1 MNLIGRMRPVGGRLR
16 AGLLALSRARLPSPL
31 CGGGWAGRQAGSVGT
46 KSRREGRDILRLV
59 LALALLAALPHPARA
74 AEALVTV
81 QGDNAVEVVDL
92 DAAKVVRRIPV
103 SGSPAGIALS
113 PGRDT
118 AYVTRPDLPGLAVI
132 DLRTDTVTQDL
143 KLPGGPLGI
152 GVDPRAGTVYVADW
166 YAARVLVLRPEGGK
180 LVADGEIAV
189 GQSPSGLAVTP
200 DGATLLVANRE
211 ADSVSVVDIAAR
223 REVAQVPVGKH
234 PFGLT
239 LDAEGK
245 RAYTANVTGDD
256 VSVID
261 VPARREVGRVK
272 TGERPYVVA
281 LAGGRG
287 FVTDQYGNSVTAFDL
302 ATLKSVGTIDVGD
315 HPEGIGAAR
324 DGRHLY
330 VANWGSNTL
339 SVIDAGTLKVVR
351 EIPTGDGPRAFG
363 DFLR

>member
-1 MNLIGRMRPVGGRLR
+1 MTPDGRARPAGGRPR
-16 AGLLALSRARLPSPL
+16 AGLLALPR
-31 CGGGWAGRQAGSVGT
+31 G
-46 KSRREGRDILRLV
+46 
-59 LALALLAALPHPARA
+59 LAALLLLAALPPSARA

-113 PGRDT
+113 PDRSV

-132 DLRTDTVTQDL
+132 DLKTDTVVQDL

-166 YAARVLVLRPEGGK
+166 YAARVLVLRPEGGR

-189 GQSPSGLAVTP
+189 GKSPSGLAVTP
-200 DGATLLVANRE
+200 DGTTLLVANRE

-223 REVAQVPVGKH
+223 REVARIPVGKH

-239 LDAEGK
+239 LDAEGR

-261 VPARREVGRVK
+261 VPARREIGRVK

-287 FVTDQYGNSVTAFDL
+287 FVTDQYANSVTAFDL
-302 ATLKSVGTIDVGD
+302 ATLEPLRAIDVGD
-315 HPEGIGAAR
+315 HPEGIGADR
-324 DGRHLY
+324 EGRFLY

-339 SVIDAGTLKVVR
+339 GVIDARTLTVVR